1 MQSPINDETLVA
13 YLDGELP
20 REERAQVDQ
29 HLQANADLRQ
39 RITAL
44 RGSWELLGELP
55 QVEPRQGLAQST
67 IEIVTLAVEKES
79 RDWRAWFWSNRW
91 IALGLGGLF
100 MLAAG
105 AATSRAVTEY
115 ETRRLL
121 VNLPTIVDYPSLK
134 HIDSVEFLQSLANV
148 VNLTAAAGSNEE
160 RAMVGDGQVPT
171 IISERKS
178 WVENLT
184 EESRGRL
191 QKNWVD
197 YKVEDDDR
205 KATLNEITQAIVNN
219 PAGSAQYLE
228 TIRAYRILLESWSV
242 KAQLEVNGK
251 DGKSVEERIEKIQ
264 ARVARDLALNH
275 VPSAADRQVFRD
287 WLGEIVDREEGMEQ
301 FFILDEQQII
311 EDLSG
316 DPEDSIVT
324 KEDVDD
330 LIHRLSPSASKLLTN
345 IADEWSKRYTLGL
358 WINSRATAERPTGLK
373 DLQESFNARPEQV
386 QNELEF
392 LPEAEARRRL
402 RPTNDDNANSNSNR

>member
-20 REERAQVDQ
+20 RAEHAQVDQ
-29 HLQANADLRQ
+29 QLQANADLRQ
-39 RITAL
+39 RIAAL

-67 IEIVTLAVEKES
+67 IEVVTLAVEKES
-79 RDWRAWFWSNRW
+79 LGWRAWFWSNRW

-121 VNLPTIVDYPSLK
+121 VNLPTIVDYPSLEY
-134 HIDSVEFLQSLANV
+134 IDSVQFLEALANV
-148 VNLTAAAGSNEE
+148 EDLTAAAGSNEE

-171 IISERKS
+171 STSERKS

-184 EESRGRL
+184 EESRTRL
-191 QKNWVD
+191 QKNWVA
-197 YKVEDDDR
+197 YKNVKDDDR
-205 KATLNEITQAIVNN
+205 KATLNEIAQAIVNN
-219 PAGSAQYLE
+219 PSRSAQYLA
-228 TIRAYRILLESWSV
+228 TIRAYRVLLESWSG
-242 KAQLEVNGK
+242 KAKSELTGQ
-251 DGKSVEERIEKIQ
+251 DSKSVEDRIEKIK
-264 ARVARDLALNH
+264 ARVARDMALNH
-275 VPSAADRQVFRD
+275 VPSIADRQVFRD
-287 WLGEIVDREEGMEQ
+287 WLGEIVEREEGMEQ

-316 DPEDSIVT
+316 DPEDSIVAR
-324 KEDVDD
+324 EDVDD
-330 LIHRLSPSASKLLTN
+330 LIQRLSPSASKLLTN

-358 WINSRATAERPTGLK
+358 WINSRASAERPTGLK

-402 RPTNDDNANSNSNR
+402 RPTNDDNDNSNR

>member
-1 MQSPINDETLVA
+1 MQSTINDETLVA

-20 REERAQVDQ
+20 SGERAQVDQ
-29 HLQANADLRQ
+29 QLQANADLRR
-39 RITAL
+39 RIAAL

-55 QVEPRQGLAQST
+55 QVELRHGLAQST
-67 IEIVTLAVEKES
+67 IQIVTLAVERES
-79 RDWRAWFWSNRW
+79 LGWRAWFWSNRW

-121 VNLPTIVDYPSLK
+121 VNLPTIVDYPSLQF
-134 HIDSVEFLQSLANV
+134 IDSVQFLESLANV
-148 VNLTAAAGSNEE
+148 ENLTAAAGSNVE
-160 RAMVGDGQVPT
+160 RAMLGDGQVPT
-171 IISERKS
+171 STSERKS
-178 WVENLT
+178 WVENLM

-191 QKNWVD
+191 HKHWLDYELVD
-197 YKVEDDDR
+197 KDR
-205 KATLNEITQAIVNN
+205 KTTLNEITQAIFNN
-219 PAGSAQYLE
+219 PSRSAQYLG
-228 TIRAYRILLESWSV
+228 TIRAYRVLLESWSE
-242 KAQLEVNGK
+242 KAKYELLGK

-287 WLGEIVDREEGMEQ
+287 WLGDIVAREEGMEQ
-301 FFILDEQQII
+301 FFILDERQII

-330 LIHRLSPSASKLLTN
+330 LIQRLSPSASKLLTN
-345 IADEWSKRYTLGL
+345 IGDEWSKRYTLGL
-358 WINSRATAERPTGLK
+358 WINSRAPAERPAGLK

-402 RPTNDDNANSNSNR
+402 RPTNDDTGNGNSNR